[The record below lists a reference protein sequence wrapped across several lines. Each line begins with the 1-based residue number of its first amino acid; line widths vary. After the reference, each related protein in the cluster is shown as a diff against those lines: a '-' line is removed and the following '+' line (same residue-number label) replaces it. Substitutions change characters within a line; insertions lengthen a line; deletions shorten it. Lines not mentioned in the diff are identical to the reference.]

1 MDFPTFVD
9 RVNAA
14 VRSVLERP
22 AEVSLEETAST
33 ATWIRDSFRAGVKRT
48 PVGLEAWVGIRGRVG
63 RRWSEAYDE
72 SSVERLAIAFS
83 TILCGEDAA
92 DDAPPD
98 AG

>member
-9 RVNAA
+9 RVNVA

-22 AEVSLEETAST
+22 ADISLEETAST
-33 ATWIRDSFRAGVKRT
+33 ATWIRDSFRVGVRRT

-83 TILCGEDAA
+83 AILST
-92 DDAPPD
+92 DDAPEID
-98 AG
+98 